1 MVSMCWGDGREWLVH
16 IPNGGRSR
24 HRRACRTADRQL
36 QHESNDGYNKALGT
50 QTDMGNVTASVAGGA
65 AALKSGASTSVKQP
79 APLTEKPPGKVPAAP
94 TDKQLLFIED
104 QVAQRA
110 DWNGENVLV
119 CMKRLFGGLTESESE
134 CRKRRQ
140 KVDKFVPGVHN
151 SFTFKLNVDGT
162 TAFARN
168 PRVIAAAT
176 TISTFLRR
184 RMYRARWKQAVLV
197 LVHRL
202 RDEQRLQR
210 EEAALE
216 HTICR
221 FREILKEGFTASK
234 VSVHGNLKTIQLR
247 LVIDTTFDEC
257 YLTWTPSK
265 KRDPRVMLH
274 EIESV
279 VPARKDMET
288 AAVPVYL
295 LRKVSYRR
303 TFVLYIR
310 TAHAKGKPQL
320 PRRMILQVSNAKER
334 DFFVKGFQRYLDNR
348 TGEGYMDA
356 AGVPRMDTRRAA
368 LSYFNP
374 PAVSPPTNSCH
385 PPAMSRLEELE
396 FKEHKRIQPK
406 RSSLIIVEPATSS
419 SIDVLSGDEDYDGD
433 TPVGRQPKR
442 ISSLSS
448 TSRANGTVEEKS
460 PAPLLS
466 HLYSTRYDDMDMKA
480 AEAALSSSQAL
491 TTQQVHMLDEEE
503 HLSSVF
509 DRMLARQQQR

>member
-1 MVSMCWGDGREWLVH
+1 
-16 IPNGGRSR
+16 
-24 HRRACRTADRQL
+24 
-36 QHESNDGYNKALGT
+36 
-50 QTDMGNVTASVAGGA
+50 
-65 AALKSGASTSVKQP
+65 
-79 APLTEKPPGKVPAAP
+79 
-94 TDKQLLFIED
+94 
-104 QVAQRA
+104 
-110 DWNGENVLV
+110 
-119 CMKRLFGGLTESESE
+119 
-134 CRKRRQ
+134 
-140 KVDKFVPGVHN
+140 
-151 SFTFKLNVDGT
+151 
-162 TAFARN
+162 
-168 PRVIAAAT
+168 
-176 TISTFLRR
+176 
-184 RMYRARWKQAVLV
+184 MYRARWKQAVLV

-265 KRDPRVMLH
+265 KRDPRVMLRA
-274 EIESV
+274 S
-279 VPARKDMET
+279 T
-288 AAVPVYL
+288 AL
-295 LRKVSYRR
+295 S
-303 TFVLYIR
+303 
-310 TAHAKGKPQL
+310 
-320 PRRMILQVSNAKER
+320 S
-334 DFFVKGFQRYLDNR
+334 
-348 TGEGYMDA
+348 
-356 AGVPRMDTRRAA
+356 

-374 PAVSPPTNSCH
+374 PAVSPPSNSCH
-385 PPAMSRLEELE
+385 PLAMSRLEELE